1 MRRSRITPRGVFWNR
16 WLDVKLLLKCKRVSN
31 LTTDLAVIQAA
42 IRTSVMVELNADGDK
57 FRRKTPFECVSVA
70 ASLLC

>member
-1 MRRSRITPRGVFWNR
+1 M
-16 WLDVKLLLKCKRVSN
+16 KLLLKCKRVSN